1 MPYARPQAT
10 RSTRRQRA
18 SDSFRGMALVALF
31 ATLMAA
37 LAPTA
42 SRVLATASAHAAHHL
57 AGDDSTLQPVDEACG
72 YCMLVA
78 PPPPVPAQPWPPALK
93 HADKATSPLHI
104 VRLRSNRN
112 VRGLGSQAPPLAV

>member
-1 MPYARPQAT
+1 
-10 RSTRRQRA
+10 
-18 SDSFRGMALVALF
+18 MALVALF
-31 ATLMAA
+31 ATLMAT

-78 PPPPVPAQPWPPALK
+78 SPPPVPAQPWPPALK